1 MTCQSLSQPLKKKE
15 ATIFDIFHQ
24 PDRGIHSPS
33 TSNKSIIYIGI
44 CINHTKSVNAD
55 NHSICSTSEML
66 PAEADA
72 TEVETEPTT
81 EHWNDA
87 LRLL

>member
-1 MTCQSLSQPLKKKE
+1 MSIARSATIKKE
-15 ATIFDIFHQ
+15 AAIFDIFQQ
-24 PDRGIHSPS
+24 PDRGIHGPS
-33 TSNKSIIYIGI
+33 TSNKSIGI
-44 CINHTKSVNAD
+44 CSNHTESVNTD
-55 NHSICSTSEML
+55 DHSICSTSETL